1 MVDKYGGQHL
11 NEKFFTSHVS
21 RIKFEQC
28 TNDLWVGELVEI
40 GSLNSPPSKVALP
53 PQQINKTNISGA
65 QFYTSAHNKC
75 YMQRDRYI
83 IYNTKWHRNET
94 VSGLMK

>member
-1 MVDKYGGQHL
+1 MVDKYGGQNL

-28 TNDLWVGELVEI
+28 TNDLWVGELAEI
-40 GSLNSPPSKVALP
+40 GSLKSPPSKVALP

-65 QFYTSAHNKC
+65 QFYYVCS
-75 YMQRDRYI
+75 Q
-83 IYNTKWHRNET
+83 
-94 VSGLMK
+94 